1 MRSLIYSE
9 NKLFG
14 QCLSHGLAA
23 QPGVAFVRHSSHL
36 EEIHG
41 LAVEHRVSSVLVDLG
56 DAAGASALTIL
67 SRSLPGMCLVAVSV
81 DDSAADQ
88 IIACARLGCHGVVPR
103 DASLEDV
110 TRIVH
115 AAERGEVTMRPAV
128 VAQMMQALAARPLVV
143 AATGPPDC
151 LTRREQQICSLL
163 CEGLTNKE
171 IAREVNRS
179 VGTVKNHVRSIL
191 SKLDLPRRGA
201 IHAYL
206 HQSAAAGTAF
216 AAFGLMRTACHNTR
230 GHRSAD

>member
-23 QPGVAFVRHSSHL
+23 QPSVAFVRHSPDIADIPS
-36 EEIHG
+36 
-41 LAVEHRVSSVLVDLG
+41 LAATHQVSSVLVDLG
-56 DAAGASALTIL
+56 DAAGAIALRTL
-67 SRSLPGMCLVAVSV
+67 ARALPGMCLVAMSV
-81 DDSAADQ
+81 DDGAADQ
-88 IIACARLGCHGVVPR
+88 VIACARLGCHGIVPR

-115 AAERGEVTMRPAV
+115 AAERGEVTVRPSIT
-128 VAQMMQALAARPLVV
+128 AQMMQALAARVPESSPGL
-143 AATGPPDC
+143 PDC

-163 CEGLTNKE
+163 CEGLSNKE

-191 SKLDLPRRGA
+191 AKLDLPRRSA
-201 IHAYL
+201 VHAFV
-206 HQSAAAGTAF
+206 HDP
-216 AAFGLMRTACHNTR
+216 
-230 GHRSAD
+230 GHHWHRVPWFRPDANRS